1 MKFSNFLVSK
11 FNHAAC
17 ECVHFLQ
24 IPNDVHNQA
33 HFSSLLIDLIVCIVC
48 GIYTWKIWRT
58 TVFIDACFPENSTF
72 IVQFKPCMWSWKQL
86 SITIMH
92 KCPNVISYLCC
103 KLCVYLWGHICAFT
117 RNNIFFAIECCYKLP
132 FNETSVSAG
141 ILWAMPSST
150 ITYTEDKSLK
160 CVLRTSKHF
169 YDSKL
174 KGFLCIKIPVL
185 FSFIFWP
192 LTMPDT

>member
-1 MKFSNFLVSK
+1 MREISKRFGVYVSKPFSIYYEASRLTSILLPTRLMKFSNFLVFK

-58 TVFIDACFPENSTF
+58 TVCIDACFPENPTF
-72 IVQFKPCMWSWKQL
+72 IVQFKPCMWSWKQH

-92 KCPNVISYLCC
+92 SRPNVTYLCC
-103 KLCVYLWGHICAFT
+103 RLCVYLWGHICAFT

-132 FNETSVSAG
+132 FNVTSA
-141 ILWAMPSST
+141 
-150 ITYTEDKSLK
+150 
-160 CVLRTSKHF
+160 
-169 YDSKL
+169 
-174 KGFLCIKIPVL
+174 
-185 FSFIFWP
+185 
-192 LTMPDT
+192 